1 MHICRNC
8 GSREMDGT
16 IFCSECGDNLTR
28 QQHQRQTTASLVHN
42 QSDLNLPAQATVVP
56 APDSIPTTNDT
67 LNLVVLNSGR
77 RLVLEFG
84 TPLLVGRTDPKTGEV
99 PDIDLGRDSG
109 YDAGVS
115 RRHARIF
122 KQDTYCVLEDLKSAN
137 GTFINGRRILPHQ
150 PMSLQ
155 NGDEIRF
162 GKLLLRVEFNW

>member
-1 MHICRNC
+1 MQICRNC
-8 GSREMDGT
+8 GSRQLDGT
-16 IFCSECGDNLTR
+16 IFCSECGDSLP
-28 QQHQRQTTASLVHN
+28 QQQQQRQTTASLTQN
-42 QSDLNLPAQATVVP
+42 QADFDLPDHATVIP
-56 APDSIPTTNDT
+56 APEPLPPLNDT

-77 RLVLEFG
+77 RLMLAFDR
-84 TPLLVGRTDPKTGEV
+84 PLLVGRTDPKTGEV
-99 PDIDLGRDSG
+99 PDVDLGRDSG

-122 KQDTYCVLEDLKSAN
+122 KQENYCVLEDLKSAN

-150 PMSLQ
+150 PMPLQ